1 MRDVILRFLSQ
12 IPAPVWFALGVF
24 ALWCLHGPLDDLVAI
39 ARGRIPTP
47 SDLRKAGKTK
57 EWKKASGG
65 ARAGRERVARLD
77 GVRSAREATCSLV
90 P

>member
-24 ALWCLHGPLDDLVAI
+24 VLWCLHGLLDDLVAI
-39 ARGRIPTP
+39 ARGQDSHARRPAKGRQ
-47 SDLRKAGKTK
+47 DEEMEKGQRR
-57 EWKKASGG
+57 

-77 GVRSAREATCSLV
+77 GVRSAREAACSLI